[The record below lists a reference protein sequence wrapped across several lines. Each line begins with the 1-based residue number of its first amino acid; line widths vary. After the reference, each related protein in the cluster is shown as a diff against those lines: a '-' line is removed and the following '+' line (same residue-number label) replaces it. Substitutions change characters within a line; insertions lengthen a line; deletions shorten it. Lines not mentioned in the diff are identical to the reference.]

1 MLICA
6 AGVMGLLAT
15 SASAR
20 TGDESMSS
28 GGSSGTNG
36 SGSSRKADSAVTL
49 TGVVRDFRQRNTR
62 NGHPDFGSTPAEGRG
77 VYANIAHDQL
87 DADGDP
93 VFRCTGNKVLTPARD
108 AQQRPMMQPKNYVEV
123 RPGDTAAT
131 LATTEGGAV
140 QSATSFS
147 DWFKDNP
154 LTNMSAPFSI
164 PMQEVN
170 GKLGY
175 DGDLRTQFASLS
187 GFGGNKVFGYTF
199 EVECQITKRAA
210 SEEGGVAAEQT
221 LTFGADDCLWV
232 FINGKLV
239 IDLGGNHEY
248 AEQTIDLS
256 RLTWL
261 TAGEPA
267 TMKIFYAERDKTNS
281 RFKMETTAS
290 LTRAIQ
296 PPVTSQ
302 WD

>member
-1 MLICA
+1 MKTRA
-6 AGVMGLLAT
+6 NMVMGAALASILAT
-15 SASAR
+15 AAMAGNSEKL
-20 TGDESMSS
+20 T
-28 GGSSGTNG
+28 GSSEKSAT
-36 SGSSRKADSAVTL
+36 AVTL

-62 NGHPDFGSTPAEGRG
+62 NGHPDFGSTPTQGRG
-77 VYANIAHDQL
+77 VYANIAQDQL
-87 DADGDP
+87 DSDGDP
-93 VFRCTGNKVLTPARD
+93 VFRSTGNKVLTPARD
-108 AQQRPMMQPKNYVEV
+108 AQQREMMQPKNYVEV
-123 RPGDTAAT
+123 RPGDTDAT
-131 LATTEGGAV
+131 LAATEGGAV
-140 QSATSFS
+140 QSPASFS

-154 LTNMSAPFSI
+154 LTNMSAPFAI

-175 DGDLRTQFASLS
+175 DGDLRTQFANLS

-210 SEEGGVAAEQT
+210 SEEGAAAPAQT

-239 IDLGGNHEY
+239 IDLGGNHDY
-248 AEQTIDLS
+248 TEQTIDLS

-261 TAGEPA
+261 PEGEPA

-281 RFKMETTAS
+281 HFKMETTAS